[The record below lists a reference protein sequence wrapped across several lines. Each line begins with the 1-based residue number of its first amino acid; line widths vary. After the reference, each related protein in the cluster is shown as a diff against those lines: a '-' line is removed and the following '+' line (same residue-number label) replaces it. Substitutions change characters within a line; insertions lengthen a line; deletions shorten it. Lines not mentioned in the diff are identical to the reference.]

1 MTYCN
6 LRGKAART
14 KSTTNYDSSTL
25 LEHSNFAIM
34 GQVESTIFDDAPPW
48 DMKMILKLTQLKEE
62 EVNFCWKTWATNPST
77 KKGKIDSEAFKE
89 LFEIADDD
97 DKGGL
102 ISKCFSS
109 WLKSPKK
116 GAKIYPEHYPPKE
129 KML

>member
-1 MTYCN
+1 
-6 LRGKAART
+6 
-14 KSTTNYDSSTL
+14 
-25 LEHSNFAIM
+25 M

-97 DKGGL
+97 DKGVL
-102 ISKCFSS
+102 ISK
-109 WLKSPKK
+109 KSLRFKATK
-116 GAKIYPEHYPPKE
+116 MRAKSLPWAQ
-129 KML
+129 LT

>member
-1 MTYCN
+1 
-6 LRGKAART
+6 
-14 KSTTNYDSSTL
+14 
-25 LEHSNFAIM
+25 M

-102 ISKCFSS
+102 ISKSLSLLAQISQKRCQNLAWALST
-109 WLKSPKK
+109 
-116 GAKIYPEHYPPKE
+116 
-129 KML
+129 

>member
-1 MTYCN
+1 
-6 LRGKAART
+6 
-14 KSTTNYDSSTL
+14 
-25 LEHSNFAIM
+25 M

-48 DMKMILKLTQLKEE
+48 DMKMILKLTQLQEE
-62 EVNFCWKTWATNPST
+62 EVNFCWKKWATNPST

-102 ISKCFSS
+102 ISKSFSF

-116 GAKIYPEHYPPKE
+116 GAKIYPEHYSPIE
-129 KML
+129 KMLKIVIWNLLGEIWAKVKNFLRISNL

>member
-1 MTYCN
+1 
-6 LRGKAART
+6 
-14 KSTTNYDSSTL
+14 
-25 LEHSNFAIM
+25 M

-97 DKGGL
+97 DIGGL

-116 GAKIYPEHYPPKE
+116 GAKI
-129 KML
+129 

>member
-6 LRGKAART
+6 LIGKAART
-14 KSTTNYDSSTL
+14 TSRTNYDSSTL
-25 LEHSNFAIM
+25 LEHSDFVKM

-48 DMKMILKLTQLKEE
+48 DMKMILKLTQLQEE
-62 EVNFCWKTWATNPST
+62 EVNFCWKKWATNPST

-102 ISKCFSS
+102 I
-109 WLKSPKK
+109 
-116 GAKIYPEHYPPKE
+116 
-129 KML
+129 